1 MPSSTWRPSLLVKY
15 IPSALS
21 SRRGLALNWR
31 LAVKGIQKSS
41 RLLEILPG
49 CGALLFVIVATRKGK
64 VRCCSDFAG
73 VYV

>member
-1 MPSSTWRPSLLVKY
+1 MPSRTWRPSLLVKY

-21 SRRGLALNWR
+21 RRRGLALNWR

-41 RLLEILPG
+41 RLLDILSG
-49 CGALLFVIVATRKGK
+49 FGAKAFVIMATRIGK
-64 VRCCSDFAG
+64 MGCCSDFAG